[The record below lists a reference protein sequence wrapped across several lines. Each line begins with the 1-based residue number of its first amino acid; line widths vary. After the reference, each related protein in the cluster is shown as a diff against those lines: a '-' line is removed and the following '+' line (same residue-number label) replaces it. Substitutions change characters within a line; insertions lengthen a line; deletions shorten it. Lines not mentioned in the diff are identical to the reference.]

1 MSQHFKD
8 EINTVPRLQE
18 HFEWWTMMVFRVER
32 EAKVEDDEGEDLELY
47 HGQVHAQTSPN
58 SSTKWDVKLALDT
71 PLANLYGLKSPAF
84 GPQMSALR
92 CRVAVGIQTLIP
104 FPKADS
110 GERHVCED
118 LPWGEGSRRVQVH
131 GFIYHHRSLHTCII
145 QEKLKCIWIFNYSL
159 KTWDSGALFT
169 TKMVIQDAT
178 SFIFESMS

>member
-1 MSQHFKD
+1 MGCKASLGYAISKPLWI
-8 EINTVPRLQE
+8 EVAGVRLPDVG
-18 HFEWWTMMVFRVER
+18 FEVQGR
-32 EAKVEDDEGEDLELY
+32 
-47 HGQVHAQTSPN
+47 S
-58 SSTKWDVKLALDT
+58 WDPD
-71 PLANLYGLKSPAF
+71 
-84 GPQMSALR
+84 
-92 CRVAVGIQTLIP
+92 IDP

-131 GFIYHHRSLHTCII
+131 GFIYHHRQLHTCII